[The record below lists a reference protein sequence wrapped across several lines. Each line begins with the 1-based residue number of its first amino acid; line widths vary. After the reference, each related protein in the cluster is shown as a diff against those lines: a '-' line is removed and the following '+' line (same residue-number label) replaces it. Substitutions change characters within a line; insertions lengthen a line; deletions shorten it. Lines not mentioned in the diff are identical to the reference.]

1 MKTGFLIVGLTG
13 PIGSGCTTISKFLS
27 QGLSSYC
34 SDAKS
39 KLPEIEA
46 MIGKYYRYLKK
57 MQNETDI
64 SDQKYSDDRAKMLEP
79 EQLIKIVEAYDQA
92 RSRNCETNRKL
103 INRSLR
109 GLILKRNILK
119 VFTNTLWPNFKLVS
133 MSTLII
139 KLVIEL
145 ATDLEGNPTKEFEDY
160 LNLPKGVRDKILE
173 LNRNHLSTMQDYARI
188 MEEKDYAK
196 LDYEKCRDIDKMYSD
211 ISLFKR
217 DVYELSDIH
226 EEWLQDLGDNLRGS
240 GNPFKPYNGERFKN
254 LEIIA
259 YEANRFI
266 KYWRR
271 RPDKSRNHFV
281 IDSFR
286 NPEEVYFFRKRY
298 GTFFLCSLY
307 ADKVI
312 RKKRKQ
318 RFSDDREKRDQG
330 KDNKPQDL
338 HKQNVSGCVLISDYS
353 INNDRELEYL
363 YFKIARL
370 LVLVDRPGWVTPTT
384 EEVFMNTAYG
394 LSLRSTCT
402 SRQVGAV
409 ITNEDGF
416 IIGAGWND
424 VGSGQLGCSTRCKV
438 DYCKYSGNDSLLSM
452 WDESF
457 GKFKAAGLLDKYD
470 DTDYLCFKDVYSEL
484 KIHEK
489 VDKIVSKYL
498 EKKGIDDEDGKI
510 KFLEIAQEIKEN
522 LGIKRL
528 EYARALHAEE
538 NAILQVATHGGMGI
552 AGGTIYTTTFPCE
565 LCAKK
570 IYQSGIR
577 RIVYT
582 EPYPDSI
589 SESIFLRD
597 GVRHISFEQFEGVKS
612 NSFFKLFKSP
622 LDTKDMQ
629 RVNDLYYNAG
639 DHI

>member
-1 MKTGFLIVGLTG
+1 MKDYSI
-13 PIGSGCTTISKFLS
+13 IMQDKA
-27 QGLSSYC
+27 Y
-34 SDAKS
+34 S
-39 KLPEIEA
+39 KL
-46 MIGKYYRYLKK
+46 
-57 MQNETDI
+57 N
-64 SDQKYSDDRAKMLEP
+64 
-79 EQLIKIVEAYDQA
+79 
-92 RSRNCETNRKL
+92 
-103 INRSLR
+103 
-109 GLILKRNILK
+109 
-119 VFTNTLWPNFKLVS
+119 
-133 MSTLII
+133 
-139 KLVIEL
+139 
-145 ATDLEGNPTKEFEDY
+145 
-160 LNLPKGVRDKILE
+160 
-173 LNRNHLSTMQDYARI
+173 
-188 MEEKDYAK
+188 
-196 LDYEKCRDIDKMYSD
+196 YEKCRDIDKMFSD

-217 DVYELSDIH
+217 EVYDLSDIE
-226 EEWLQDLGDNLRGS
+226 EEWLQDLGDNIRGS
-240 GNPFKPYNGERFKN
+240 GNPFKKYGGERFKN

-259 YEANRFI
+259 SEANRFI

-271 RPDKSRNHFV
+271 RPDESKKDHFV

-307 ADKVI
+307 ADKII
-312 RKKRKQ
+312 RKKRKP
-318 RFSDDREKRDQG
+318 RFSDDRELRDQG
-330 KDNKPQDL
+330 KDNKTQEL

-353 INNDRELEYL
+353 INNDREFDYL
-363 YFKIARL
+363 HFKIARL
-370 LVLVDRPGWVTPTT
+370 LVLIDRPGWVTPTT
-384 EEVFMNTAYG
+384 EEVFMSTAYG

-438 DYCKYSGNDSLLSM
+438 DYCRYSGNDSLLSV

-457 GKFKAAGLLDKYD
+457 EKFKDAGLLDKYD

-484 KIHEK
+484 KVYEK

-498 EKKGIDDEDGKI
+498 KEKGIDDEDRKTQL
-510 KFLEIAQEIKEN
+510 FEIAQVVKEN

-552 AGGTIYTTTFPCE
+552 LGGTIYTTTFPCE

-582 EPYPDSI
+582 EPYPDCI

-629 RVNDLYYNAG
+629 RVNDLYYDAG
-639 DHI
+639 DNI